1 MRFSKMSTINITKNG
16 LYIDQYRDTIDFLIS
31 QLQERYNDIFT
42 PREISNI
49 VDCSEN
55 IIEII
60 NRFNS
65 LLQKNK
71 NKSSTIAKDKDI
83 YRRELRYSEIQ
94 SFIKT
99 IEYER
104 ICKDWKNE
112 EKSINSEEKKLDD
125 LIKTIGE
132 LRQEKQTKELE
143 AKDEG
148 EAAKRINE
156 HLSDFLGMI
165 V

>member
-1 MRFSKMSTINITKNG
+1 M
-16 LYIDQYRDTIDFLIS
+16 
-31 QLQERYNDIFT
+31 E
-42 PREISNI
+42 
-49 VDCSEN
+49 
-55 IIEII
+55 
-60 NRFNS
+60 
-65 LLQKNK
+65 
-71 NKSSTIAKDKDI
+71 
-83 YRRELRYSEIQ
+83 
-94 SFIKT
+94 
-99 IEYER
+99 
-104 ICKDWKNE
+104 NE